1 MAELT
6 RAENIIDRYLVD
18 EVARLTAELEKAR
31 ALVDALLEHFV
42 ICGPAKTLSR
52 DEWRQRLRA
61 IVDALDAQERKL

>member
-1 MAELT
+1 MSELT
-6 RAENIIDRYLVD
+6 SAEDIIGRYLND
-18 EVARLTAELEKAR
+18 EIQRLTRELEKAR